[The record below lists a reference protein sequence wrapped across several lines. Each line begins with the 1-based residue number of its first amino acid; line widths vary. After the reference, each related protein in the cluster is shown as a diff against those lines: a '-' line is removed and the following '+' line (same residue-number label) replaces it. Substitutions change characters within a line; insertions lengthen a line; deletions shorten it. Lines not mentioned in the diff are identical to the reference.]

1 MSDQPEKTEKIS
13 DVQMDMANLYR
24 EEAYTDLKTGGI
36 RKLVPINLDGSEDSA
51 RDAVYSGHT
60 QVMSPHGPV
69 PIQGAIE
76 AKTLEEAILGFPQAM
91 EDAMTKMVEEAQR
104 HQQEQASK
112 IVTPEDLKKDSGG
125 IIV

>member
-1 MSDQPEKTEKIS
+1 MSDQPEKIS
-13 DVQMDMANLYR
+13 DVKMDMANLYR

-36 RKLVPINLDGSEDSA
+36 RKLVPIKLDGSD
-51 RDAVYSGHT
+51 DASRPAVFSGHT

-91 EDAMTKMVEEAQR
+91 EAAMNKMIEEAQ
-104 HQQEQASK
+104 QYQKEQANK
-112 IVTPEDLKKDSGG
+112 IVTPADLKNDGG